1 MRGIIA
7 LSGRVFAFFF
17 AAEIC
22 HNSPMLETI
31 LLAKPRGFCA
41 GVERAVEIVE
51 RLLKQFGPPIF
62 VKHEI
67 VHNRFVVDDFK
78 KRGVVFLENPADAP
92 EGAVMVFSAH
102 GVSRAVREAAQK
114 RRQKI
119 FDATCPL
126 VTKVHA
132 EILRHRQNNREVVM
146 IGHRGHPEVEGALG
160 QADGGVLL
168 VENENDIRNLQI
180 ADPGRVAFVTQTTL
194 SVDDTARLVNL
205 LREKFPAVAAP
216 KREDICYATQN
227 RQDAVKRLA
236 EASDLVL
243 VVGSPESSNSN
254 RLREVALA
262 RGAPARLIDRAQN
275 AKAEW
280 LRNARTVG
288 VTAGASAPEPLVD
301 EVVRWL
307 RKQSPAA
314 AVREMD
320 GIEETVVFAV
330 PRALANHAG

>member
-1 MRGIIA
+1 
-7 LSGRVFAFFF
+7 
-17 AAEIC
+17 
-22 HNSPMLETI
+22 MLENI

-51 RLLKQFGPPIF
+51 RLLARFGPPVF

-78 KRGVVFLENPADAP
+78 RRGVVFLENPNDAP
-92 EGAVMVFSAH
+92 PGAVMVFSAH
-102 GVSRAVREAAQK
+102 GVSRAVRESARARGQ
-114 RRQKI
+114 RI

-132 EILRHRQNNREVVM
+132 EILRHRQNGREVVM

-160 QADGGVLL
+160 QADDGVRL
-168 VENENDIRNLQI
+168 VENESDIRNLAL
-180 ADPGRVAFVTQTTL
+180 ADPDRVAFVTQTTL
-194 SVDDTARLVNL
+194 SVDDTARLVNR

-236 EASDLVL
+236 EKSDLVL

-254 RLREVALA
+254 RLCEVALA
-262 RGAPARLIDRAQN
+262 RGAPARLIDRARN
-275 AKAEW
+275 AKSEW
-280 LRNARTVG
+280 LENARTVG
-288 VTAGASAPEPLVD
+288 VTAGASAPESLVD
-301 EVVRWL
+301 EVVAWL
-307 RKQSPAA
+307 KKNSPDA

-320 GIEETVVFAV
+320 GIEETVVFSV
-330 PRALANHAG
+330 PRALANQSG

>member
-1 MRGIIA
+1 
-7 LSGRVFAFFF
+7 
-17 AAEIC
+17 
-22 HNSPMLETI
+22 MLEKI

-51 RLLKQFGPPIF
+51 RLLSQFGPPIH

-78 KRGVVFLENPADAP
+78 KRGVIFLEDPMDAP

-102 GVSRAVREAAQK
+102 GVSRAVRQAAEK
-114 RRQKI
+114 RGQKI

-132 EILRHRQNNREVVM
+132 EIMRHRQNDREVVM

-160 QADGGVLL
+160 QADDGIHL
-168 VENENDIRNLQI
+168 VENDGDIQNLQV
-180 ADPGRVAFVTQTTL
+180 ANPDRVAFVTQTTL

-216 KREDICYATQN
+216 KKEDICYATQN

-236 EASDLVL
+236 EQSDLVL

-262 RGAPARLIDRAQN
+262 RGAPARLIDRACN
-275 AKAEW
+275 AKVEW
-280 LRNARTVG
+280 LKNARTVG

-301 EVVRWL
+301 EVIQWL
-307 RKQSPAA
+307 QKQAPAA
-314 AVREMD
+314 VVREMD

-330 PRALANHAG
+330 PRALTKNHA

>member
-1 MRGIIA
+1 
-7 LSGRVFAFFF
+7 
-17 AAEIC
+17 
-22 HNSPMLETI
+22 MLEKI

-41 GVERAVEIVE
+41 GVERAVAIVE
-51 RLLKQFGPPIF
+51 RLLAQFGPPVH

-78 KRGVVFLENPADAP
+78 KRGVVFLEDPADAP

-102 GVSRAVREAAQK
+102 GVSRAVRQAAQA
-114 RRQKI
+114 RNQKI

-132 EILRHRQNNREVVM
+132 EILRHRRRGREVVM

-160 QADGGVLL
+160 QADDGIHL
-168 VENENDIRNLQI
+168 VENENDIRNLQV
-180 ADPGRVAFVTQTTL
+180 AHPDRVSFVTQTTL
-194 SVDDTARLVNL
+194 SVDDTARLVSL
-205 LREKFPAVAAP
+205 LRKKFPAVAAP
-216 KREDICYATQN
+216 KKEDICYATQN

-236 EASDLVL
+236 DESDLIL

-262 RGAPARLIDRAQN
+262 RGAPARLIDRARN
-275 AKAEW
+275 ARAEW
-280 LRNARTVG
+280 LESARVVG
-288 VTAGASAPEPLVD
+288 VTAGASAPESLVD
-301 EVVRWL
+301 EVVQWL
-307 RKQSPAA
+307 RRAA
-314 AVREMD
+314 PGAEVREMD

-330 PRALANHAG
+330 PRTLAKSHAA

>member
-1 MRGIIA
+1 
-7 LSGRVFAFFF
+7 
-17 AAEIC
+17 
-22 HNSPMLETI
+22 MLENI

-51 RLLKQFGPPIF
+51 RLLARFGPPVF

-78 KRGVVFLENPADAP
+78 RRGVVFLENPNDAP
-92 EGAVMVFSAH
+92 PGAVMVFSAH
-102 GVSRAVREAAQK
+102 GVSRAVRESARARGQ
-114 RRQKI
+114 RI

-132 EILRHRQNNREVVM
+132 EILRHRQNGREVVM

-160 QADGGVLL
+160 QADDGVRL
-168 VENENDIRNLQI
+168 VENENDIRNLVL

-194 SVDDTARLVNL
+194 SVDDTARLVNR

-236 EASDLVL
+236 EKSDLVL

-254 RLREVALA
+254 RLCEVALA
-262 RGAPARLIDRAQN
+262 RGAPARLIDRARN
-275 AKAEW
+275 AKSEW
-280 LRNARTVG
+280 LENARTVG
-288 VTAGASAPEPLVD
+288 VTAGASAPESLVD
-301 EVVRWL
+301 EIVAWL
-307 RKQSPAA
+307 KKNSPDA

-320 GIEETVVFAV
+320 GIEETVVFSV
-330 PRALANHAG
+330 PRALANQSG